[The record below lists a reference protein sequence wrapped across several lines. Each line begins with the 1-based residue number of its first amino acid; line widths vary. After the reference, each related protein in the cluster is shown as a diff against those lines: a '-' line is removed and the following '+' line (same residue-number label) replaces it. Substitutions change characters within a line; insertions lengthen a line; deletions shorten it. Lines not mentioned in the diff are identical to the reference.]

1 MRVALVTNIVPPYRV
16 PVYEALAAT
25 TGWTLRVFVSS
36 DSEFD
41 RNWRVDAGSL
51 DVVRVRSASL
61 RRRVATRGRARFD
74 QIVTLHVPIGLPAA
88 LRRFAPDVVISSELG
103 ARTLLALLT
112 CRLARVPLVIWSYH
126 SRVSATAAGPVTR
139 RLRRALLAR
148 AHAVVGMGRQAR
160 AVLADLGVPDER
172 LFDAPNACDHDAV
185 SKALAGVDVEARREA
200 VTRALDCRRR
210 IALVAGR
217 LVPMKGLSE
226 LLRAWELVPE
236 AVRAC
241 WSLVFVGSGPLA
253 SRIAEAQAAAAPG
266 EIVHVPALQPQELV
280 GFYAAAELLVFPSL
294 GDPWGL
300 VVNEAFACGR
310 PVLCSRLAGCADDLL
325 RPGANGWLSDP
336 TDADAFA
343 QTLGEALTSPDLAR
357 LGTCARA
364 TAERFQPEHMA
375 DGLRR
380 AILHAAAVA

>member
-25 TGWTLRVFVSS
+25 PGWRLRVFVSS

-41 RNWRVDAGSL
+41 RSWRVDAGSL
-51 DVVRVRSASL
+51 DAVRVRSASL
-61 RRRVATRGRARFD
+61 RRRVATRGQTHFD

-103 ARTLLALLT
+103 ARTLLALLY

-160 AVLADLGVPDER
+160 EVLTGLGVPDER

-185 SKALAGVDVEARREA
+185 AKALAGVDVEARREA
-200 VTRALDCRRR
+200 VIRALGCRQR

-226 LLRAWELVPE
+226 LLRAWELVPA
-236 AVRAC
+236 AVRAD

-253 SRIAEAQAAAAPG
+253 T
-266 EIVHVPALQPQELV
+266 ALQPQELV

-343 QTLGEALTSPDLAR
+343 QTLAEALTSSDLAR
-357 LGTCARA
+357 LGTGARA
-364 TAERFQPEHMA
+364 TAERLRPERMA
-375 DGLRR
+375 DGLRD
-380 AILHAAAVA
+380 AVLHATAPA

>member
-25 TGWTLRVFVSS
+25 TGWKLRIFVSS

-41 RNWRVDAGSL
+41 RDWRVNAGSL

-126 SRVSATAAGPVTR
+126 SRMSATAAGPLTR
-139 RLRRALLAR
+139 RLRRALLSR
-148 AHAVVGMGRQAR
+148 AEAVIGMGRQAR
-160 AVLADLGVPDER
+160 AVLSELGVPDER

-185 SKALAGVDVEARREA
+185 SKALAGVDVESRREA
-200 VTRALDCRRR
+200 VIRALGCRPR

-226 LLRAWELVPE
+226 LLRAWERVPA
-236 AVRAC
+236 AVRAS

-253 SRIAEAQAAAAPG
+253 SRIAEAKAEATPG
-266 EIVHVPALQPQELV
+266 EIVHVPAQQPQ
-280 GFYAAAELLVFPSL
+280 ELLVFPSL

-325 RPGANGWLSDP
+325 HPGDNGWLCDP

-343 QTLGEALTSPDLAR
+343 QTLAEALSSRDLAR
-357 LGTCARA
+357 LGAGARA
-364 TAERFQPEHMA
+364 TAERFRPERMA
-375 DGLRR
+375 DGLRN
-380 AILHAAAVA
+380 AVLHATASA